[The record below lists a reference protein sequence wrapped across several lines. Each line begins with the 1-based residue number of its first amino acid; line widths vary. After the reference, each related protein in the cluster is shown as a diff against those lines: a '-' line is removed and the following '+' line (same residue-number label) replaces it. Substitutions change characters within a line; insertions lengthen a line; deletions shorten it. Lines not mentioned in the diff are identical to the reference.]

1 MLCYLIIIFDVQHAG
16 NPVHIGF
23 KSNPRVYSSQMV
35 PDAVSQRHTR
45 SVDLGND
52 WDCIDQVATF
62 WQSNLAC
69 TTALS
74 LFCYPIWNCHPF
86 LCSQF
91 VHLSHSLRNGNGSK
105 IFGTQKIGWFQ
116 ISGRFRSNL
125 EWPAMIAMWES
136 WYVVMTHGSSG
147 PCSESWGSAEG
158 HSTADFGQSSG
169 LNILPKE
176 PKEQCRPWLESSIL
190 KTLRFKMLDVFGDS
204 CSLKT
209 REFLSH
215 LFIDLPE
222 VRFSSR
228 VKELYL

>member
-1 MLCYLIIIFDVQHAG
+1 MIGIVLTRWPPSGNQTWHVLQLC
-16 NPVHIGF
+16 
-23 KSNPRVYSSQMV
+23 RC
-35 PDAVSQRHTR
+35 
-45 SVDLGND
+45 SVTPFE
-52 WDCIDQVATF
+52 IAIPF
-62 WQSNLAC
+62 Y
-69 TTALS
+69 ALS
-74 LFCYPIWNCHPF
+74 LFTCLTVWEMGMDPKN
-86 LCSQF
+86 
-91 VHLSHSLRNGNGSK
+91 R
-105 IFGTQKIGWFQ
+105 WFQ

-147 PCSESWGSAEG
+147 PCSERWGSAEG

-190 KTLRFKMLDVFGDS
+190 KTLRFKMLDFFGYS